1 MLFPHCV
8 GFFPVYLKKSAET
21 LLAFLLKETSL
32 SHAFYV
38 NNQFQRKFLYSE
50 NGFRLFTCAPN
61 FMMAEGQRTRRLRS

>member
-38 NNQFQRKFLYSE
+38 NNQFQRKFLFLKMHP
-50 NGFRLFTCAPN
+50 GFFLA
-61 FMMAEGQRTRRLRS
+61 LRIL